1 MNAGVSRLPRGND
14 SSRTILTMNTNE
26 ETDLLC
32 SISSTSAAGRIPK
45 IEKSLNPTSI
55 RRTASFSLALT
66 CLVAEVMVR
75 PALYLSSSDNEMVY
89 ACMP

>member
-1 MNAGVSRLPRGND
+1 MKPAGFMRPKGNEIIIMML
-14 SSRTILTMNTNE
+14 TINTNDR
-26 ETDLLC
+26 TDLLC
-32 SISSTSAAGRIPK
+32 FIPSTSASGRIPK

-66 CLVAEVMVR
+66 CLIAEVMVR